1 MEFDYVIVGGGSSG
15 ATLAGRLSEDSSVT
29 VCLIEAGGDGK
40 DLLIR
45 APTGALAMV
54 PDHIRYNNWGY
65 ETAPQPGLN
74 GRRGYAPRGK
84 TLGGSSAIN
93 AMLYVRGHQKD
104 YDEWAELGCVGWAW
118 NDVLP
123 YFRRS
128 ENNERGEDDLH
139 GVSGPLHVSNQKSPR
154 PVTAAFIQAANERQI
169 RSNSDFN
176 GAEQEGVGYYQCT
189 QFHGK
194 RNGERCTSAA
204 AYLHPHLARPNL
216 TVLTKAQATK
226 ILFEGKRAIG
236 VAYRQRGA
244 DKSVRARREVI
255 LSGGAYNTPQLLLLS
270 GVGPTA
276 ELGALGI
283 PVVHDLPGVGK
294 NLQDHLDFILAF
306 KSDDHDMVGIGLRG
320 TLALAKHILQ
330 WRKDGTGMVAST
342 FAEAGAF
349 IKSDPA
355 LDRPD
360 LQLHFVIALVDDH
373 ARKLHMGY
381 GFSCH
386 VCVLRPHSV
395 GEVRL
400 VSADPFAP
408 PIIDPRYLSD
418 RRDLDL
424 LVQGAKL
431 TRDILTGPALDHYR
445 ARELYTKPGM
455 SDAEWEAHVRARADT
470 IYHPVGTA
478 KMGVDAMAVVDPQ
491 LRVRGLEGLRV
502 VDVSIMPRLIG
513 GNTNA
518 PAIMIAEK
526 AADMIKA
533 ARGQTSQIAA

>member
-1 MEFDYVIVGGGSSG
+1 MQFDYVIVGGGSSG
-15 ATLAGRLSEDSSVT
+15 ATLAGRLSEDPSVT
-29 VCLIEAGGDGK
+29 VCLIEAGGEGK

-45 APTGALAMV
+45 APTGALTMV

-65 ETAPQPGLN
+65 ETVPQAGLN

-104 YDEWAELGCVGWAW
+104 YDEWAGLGCDGWAW
-118 NDVLP
+118 ADVLP
-123 YFRRS
+123 YFKKA
-128 ENNERGEDDLH
+128 ENNERGADDLH
-139 GVSGPLHVSNQKSPR
+139 GAGGPLHVSNQKSPR

-169 RSNSDFN
+169 RSNADFN
-176 GAEQEGVGYYQCT
+176 GADQDGVGYYQCT
-189 QFHGK
+189 QFHGS
-194 RNGERCTSAA
+194 RNGERCTTAA
-204 AYLHPHLARPNL
+204 AYLHPHLSRPNL
-216 TVLTKAQATK
+216 TVITRAQATK
-226 ILFEGKRAIG
+226 ILFDGKRATG
-236 VAYRQRGA
+236 VAYRQSGA
-244 DKSVRARREVI
+244 GKTVSARREVI

-270 GVGPTA
+270 GVGPAA
-276 ELGALGI
+276 EIAAHGI
-283 PVVHDLPGVGK
+283 GVVHDLPGVGK

-320 TLALAKHILQ
+320 TLALIRHMLQ
-330 WRKDGTGMVAST
+330 WRKDGTGMIAST

-360 LQLHFVIALVDDH
+360 LQLHFVIAIVDDH

-386 VCVLRPHSV
+386 VCVLRPHSI

-400 VSADPFAP
+400 ASADPLAAP
-408 PIIDPRYLSD
+408 AIDPNYLAD

-424 LVQGAKL
+424 LVKGAKL
-431 TRDILTGPALDHYR
+431 TRDIIVGPALAAYR
-445 ARELYTKPGM
+445 AKEVYTKPDM
-455 SDAEWEAHVRARADT
+455 SDAEWESHIRARADT

-478 KMGVDAMAVVDPQ
+478 KMGVDAQAVVDPQ
-491 LRVRGLEGLRV
+491 LRVHGLEGLRV
-502 VDVSIMPRLIG
+502 VDASIMPRLIG

-518 PAIMIAEK
+518 AAVMIAEK
-526 AADMIKA
+526 AADLIKA
-533 ARGQTSQIAA
+533 ARR